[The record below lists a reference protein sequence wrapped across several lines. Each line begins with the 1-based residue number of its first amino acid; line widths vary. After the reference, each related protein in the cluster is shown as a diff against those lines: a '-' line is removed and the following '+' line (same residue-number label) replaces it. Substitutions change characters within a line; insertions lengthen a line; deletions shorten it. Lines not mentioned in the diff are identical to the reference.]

1 MSKDQLFTTSGFQFD
16 NLLLGSK
23 KFSGLSRNRPLD
35 VYSQLVCLLP
45 VGILILFRSFVVV
58 QFHPLNFWP
67 TMKTSGFTSNYSLKP
82 VRHEQVFAWTVVFG
96 QFVSFSG

>member
-58 QFHPLNFWP
+58 EFHPLNFWP
-67 TMKTSGFTSNYSLKP
+67 TMKTSGF
-82 VRHEQVFAWTVVFG
+82 RHEQVFAWTVDFG
-96 QFVSFSG
+96 QFVSFFG